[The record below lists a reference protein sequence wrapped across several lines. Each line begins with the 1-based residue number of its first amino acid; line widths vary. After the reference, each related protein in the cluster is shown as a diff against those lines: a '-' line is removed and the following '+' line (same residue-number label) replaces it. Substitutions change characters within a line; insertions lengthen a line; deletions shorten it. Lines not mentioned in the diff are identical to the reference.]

1 VSRAPVGARHALAV
15 AFGIA
20 ASVYRRR
27 VTLAVSRSAPEVKEF
42 LVISINKSADLCP
55 NEAARYV
62 WGINAKRAARCEY
75 VLAER
80 NQQIVG
86 VFKPTKWQ
94 VVSEAERRSIPWAAG
109 LDDTER
115 KCWKYEGCAASP
127 EIMKLYMG
135 RKVPRARG
143 DRSPFR
149 YLTEDDLR

>member
-1 VSRAPVGARHALAV
+1 VN
-15 AFGIA
+15 
-20 ASVYRRR
+20 
-27 VTLAVSRSAPEVKEF
+27 KF

-55 NEAARYV
+55 NCYGATQYV
-62 WGINAKRAARCEY
+62 WGINAKHAAQCDY

-94 VVSEAERRSIPWAAG
+94 VVSEAERRSIPWVAS
-109 LDDTER
+109 LENTER
-115 KCWKYEGCAASP
+115 QCWKYEGCDAPP
-127 EIMKLYMG
+127 EIIDLYMG

-149 YLTEDDLR
+149 YLTEDHLR